1 MAKVYRLSF
10 SILDKVRLGYIDE
23 AISMFNRVP
32 LPATPAMELG
42 KKYHKLWEKQILA
55 TGRIPEM
62 LGGEPLADGW
72 TIEKKLVKRFKLGD
86 NIVEFVGVYDNYEP
100 NHPDMPTLRDWK
112 MSKSSATV
120 YSKSYQHSCYKV
132 LVPDA
137 QLFEYRVKHP
147 FADILT
153 VARIH
158 LTAEQRERGLEFIR
172 TYAGE
177 FIQQYEWYLQENKP
191 NRSIDSTD
199 FNDIEI

>member
-23 AISMFNRVP
+23 AIAMFNRQP
-32 LPATPAMELG
+32 LPSTPAMELG
-42 KKYHKLWEKQILA
+42 KKYHKLWEKQIKA

-62 LGGEPLADGW
+62 LGGEELTEGW
-72 TIEKKLVKRFKLGD
+72 SIEKKLVKRFKLGD

-100 NHPDMPTLRDWK
+100 NAAIPTMRDWK

-132 LVPDA
+132 LVPEA

-147 FADILT
+147 FADLLT
-153 VARIH
+153 IARIH

-172 TYAGE
+172 TYGGE

-191 NRSIDSTD
+191 GRGMDSQN
-199 FNDIEI
+199 FNDIEL